1 MIALALLAMQL
12 ASPAAAAL
20 ALHAPGSQSS
30 IPITMTPTGS
40 MVPIDQLG
48 PVIPL
53 SVRPAGVGHVLVG
66 IAGTELEL
74 VELAPYARQGNMI
87 FPLARAPFSRDGH
100 LFVPLQVVT
109 DLLPRLAPGHL
120 VYDRRR
126 VELRWGTE
134 SALPARSVTLSSGN
148 RTGARAARRTGR
160 ARRVVVDAGHG
171 GPDHGMS
178 GPIGAWPK
186 IDEKDITLSVSQK
199 LAANL
204 RGRGV
209 DVLMTRTTDTLIA
222 LSDRGRLANDFH
234 GDVFV
239 SIHVNA
245 ANLQWVRPER
255 ARGFETYFLAE
266 AKTEDDRRVERMENE
281 AIRFETGAAASQGD
295 PLNFIINDMA
305 QNEHLRESGELAA
318 LIERSLGHMHP
329 GPDRGVK
336 QAGFRVLV
344 TAYMPAV
351 LVEIGFGTNAEESR
365 FLADPRR
372 QTEIAGAI
380 ADATVEYLDRYDRR
394 LGSGSR

>member
-12 ASPAAAAL
+12 ASPAALAL

-30 IPITMTPTGS
+30 VPITTTSEGS
-40 MVPIDQLG
+40 VVPIDQLG

-53 SVRPAGVGHVLVG
+53 SVRPVGVGHVLVG
-66 IAGTELEL
+66 IAGAELEL
-74 VELAPYARQGNMI
+74 VELAPYARQGPLI
-87 FPLARAPFSRDGH
+87 FPLARAPFSREGH

-109 DLLPRLAPGHL
+109 ELIPRLAPGQL

-134 SALPARSVTLSSGN
+134 SASPARSVALGSAA
-148 RTGARAARRTGR
+148 GARERPARRAGR
-160 ARRVVVDAGHG
+160 GRRVVVDAGHG

-199 LAANL
+199 LSQIL
-204 RGRGV
+204 RGRGI

-222 LSDRGRLANDFH
+222 LSDRGRLANEFH

-239 SIHVNA
+239 SVHVNA
-245 ANLQWVRPER
+245 ANLQWIRPEK

-266 AKTEDDRRVERMENE
+266 ARTEDDRRVERMENE

-305 QNEHLRESGELAA
+305 QNEHLRESSDLAA
-318 LIERSLGHMHP
+318 LIERGLGRIHP

-372 QTEIAGAI
+372 QSEIAAAI
-380 ADATVEYLDRYDRR
+380 ADATVEYLNRYDRR
-394 LGSGSR
+394 LGPGSP